1 MPNGSRV
8 VSVGHYQPE
17 KVLTNAELC
26 EMVETTDEWITS
38 RVGIKERRIAEK
50 DEKVADL
57 AFKAGQQA
65 LANSGLSASDIDMV
79 LVGTTSAMDRTPNT
93 ACQVA
98 ARLGIE
104 TGSPAMDVNTACS
117 GFGYA
122 VGMADQF
129 LKGGTAKRA
138 LVIGAE
144 KLTQFTDWSDRSTC
158 VLFGDGAGAVIME
171 ATDETEQVTGPVVW
185 GSVPAMADV
194 IRITEDIPFIKQEGQ
209 SVYRW
214 TVTSLPPLIR
224 QTINDAGLEPASIKA
239 FVLHQANLRIIEGI
253 SKRLGFDDAII
264 ADDII
269 YSGNTSTA
277 SIPLALS
284 KLVQEGK
291 VQSGDP
297 IVLFGF
303 GGGLTYAGQVI
314 YCP

>member
-1 MPNGSRV
+1 MANGSRV

-17 KVLTNAELC
+17 RVLTNADVC
-26 EMVETTDEWITS
+26 EIVDTTDEWITS

-57 AFKAGQQA
+57 AFKAAEDA
-65 LANSGLSASDIDMV
+65 LANSAYTAADIDLV
-79 LVGTTSAMDRTPNT
+79 IVGTTSAMDRTPST
-93 ACQVA
+93 ACRVST
-98 ARLGIE
+98 RLGI
-104 TGSPAMDVNTACS
+104 TGNPPAMDVNTACS

-129 LKGGTAKRA
+129 IKGGSAKRA

-144 KLTQFTDWSDRSTC
+144 KLTQFTDWEDRSTC
-158 VLFGDGAGAVIME
+158 VLFGDGAGAIILE
-171 ATDETEQVTGPVVW
+171 ATDDTEGVTGPVVW
-185 GSVPAMADV
+185 GSIPEMSEV
-194 IRITEDIPFIKQEGQ
+194 IRITEEIPYIKQEGQ

-224 QTINDAGLEPASIKA
+224 QTIADAGLEPTEIKA

-264 ADDII
+264 ANDII

-284 KLVQEGK
+284 KMVKERK

>member
-1 MPNGSRV
+1 MAQGSRV

-17 KVLTNAELC
+17 RVLTNADVC
-26 EMVETTDEWITS
+26 EIVDTTDEWITS

-57 AFKAGQQA
+57 AFNAAEDA
-65 LANSGLSASDIDMV
+65 LANSDYTAADIDLV
-79 LVGTTSAMDRTPNT
+79 IVGTTSAMDRTPST
-93 ACQVA
+93 ACRVST
-98 ARLGIE
+98 RLGI
-104 TGSPAMDVNTACS
+104 TGNPPAMDVNTACS

-129 LKGGTAKRA
+129 IKGGSATRA

-144 KLTQFTDWSDRSTC
+144 KLTQFTDWEDRSTC
-158 VLFGDGAGAVIME
+158 VLFGDGAGAIILE
-171 ATDETEQVTGPVVW
+171 ATDDTEGVTGPVVW
-185 GSVPAMADV
+185 GSVPEMSEV
-194 IRITEDIPFIKQEGQ
+194 IRITEEIPYIKQEGQ

-224 QTINDAGLEPASIKA
+224 QTIADAGLEPTEIKA

-264 ADDII
+264 ANDII

-284 KLVQEGK
+284 KMVKESK